1 MRKILFGL
9 FMMAVVLSA
18 GCKSKGG
25 ADEAAPAVGSPG
37 CNCGH

>member
-9 FMMAVVLSA
+9 FMVAVVLSNV

-25 ADEAAPAVGSPG
+25 ESTTTVGSPG
-37 CNCGH
+37 CGCGH